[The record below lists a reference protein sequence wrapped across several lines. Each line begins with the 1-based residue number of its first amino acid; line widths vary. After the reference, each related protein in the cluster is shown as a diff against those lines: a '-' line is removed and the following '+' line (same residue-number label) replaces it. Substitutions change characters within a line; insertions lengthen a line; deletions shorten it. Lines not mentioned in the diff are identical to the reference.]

1 MVDCSQTAG
10 MRWLDP
16 IRPLGRVLQL
26 TFDGFLADRGPRMGA
41 ALAYYTLFSLAP
53 LLLIVV
59 SVAGLVWGGEAVR
72 GELFDQLATLLGASA
87 ASTVETML
95 KTVAWPVGGWL
106 NTVLGLGLML
116 VGATT
121 MFAELQD
128 ALDTIWR
135 VPARPMQGW
144 LNWVRARLL
153 SFGVILGLSFLVLV
167 SLLLDAVMSAAQ
179 TWWQPWFGDWLRI
192 AALANTLVSQGLV
205 VAVFA
210 LIFKWMPRARIAWR
224 DVLLGALVTA
234 GLFALGRYGI
244 GAYLQRSGVAS
255 GFGAAASVVA
265 LLVWV
270 YFSAQILLIGAEFTW
285 AYARVLG
292 SRREQEEGS
301 AQARANL
308 RPDSSSSPTR

>member
-1 MVDCSQTAG
+1 
-10 MRWLDP
+10 MRWLNP
-16 IRPLGRVLQL
+16 IRRTLAPLGRVLWL
-26 TFDGFLADRGPRMGA
+26 TVEGFIDDRGPRMGA

-59 SVAGLVWGGEAVR
+59 SVAGLVWGGDAVR
-72 GELFDQLATLLGASA
+72 GELVSQLEALLGASA
-87 ASTVETML
+87 ASTIEQML
-95 KTVAWPVGGWL
+95 RSVAWPAGGWL

-121 MFAELQD
+121 VFAELQD

-135 VPARPMQGW
+135 VPARPLQGW
-144 LNWVRARLL
+144 WAWLHARLL
-153 SFGVILGLSFLVLV
+153 SFGLILGLSFLLLT
-167 SLLLDAVMSAAQ
+167 SLLLGALLSAAE
-179 TWWQPWFGDWLRI
+179 TWWRPWFGQWLYV
-192 AALANTLVSQGLV
+192 AAVANAVISQGLV

-234 GLFALGRYGI
+234 GLFELGRKAI
-244 GAYLQRSGVAS
+244 GAYLQSSGVVS

-270 YFSAQILLIGAEFTW
+270 YFSAQILLLGAEFTW

-292 SRREQEEGS
+292 SRRGS
-301 AQARANL
+301 DVGDKPPPRAHL
-308 RPDSSSSPTR
+308 QPHSPTSTR

>member
-1 MVDCSQTAG
+1 

-26 TFDGFLADRGPRMGA
+26 TFDGFLDDRGPRMGA

-72 GELFDQLATLLGASA
+72 GELFEQLEALLGASA
-87 ASTVETML
+87 AATIEALL
-95 KTVAWPVGGWL
+95 KSVAWPAGGWFS
-106 NTVLGLGLML
+106 TVAGLGLML

-121 MFAELQD
+121 VFAELQD

-135 VPARPMQGW
+135 VPQRPLQGW
-144 LNWVRARLL
+144 WAWLHARLL
-153 SFGVILGLSFLVLV
+153 SFGLILGLSFLLLV
-167 SLLLDAVMSAAQ
+167 SLLLGAAMSAAE
-179 TWWQPWFGDWLRI
+179 TWWRPWFGEWLYV
-192 AALANTLVSQGLV
+192 AAVANMVISQGLV

-210 LIFKWMPRARIAWR
+210 LIFKWMPRARVAWR

-234 GLFALGRYGI
+234 GLFELGRTVI
-244 GAYLQRSGVAS
+244 GLYLRGSGVVS

-292 SRREQEEGS
+292 SRREQPTS
-301 AQARANL
+301 TTLAR
-308 RPDSSSSPTR
+308 

>member
-1 MVDCSQTAG
+1 
-10 MRWLDP
+10 MRWLEP
-16 IRPLGRVLQL
+16 IRPLGRVLRL
-26 TFDGFLADRGPRMGA
+26 TVDGFLANRGPRMGA

-72 GELFDQLATLLGASA
+72 GELFGQLAELLGSGA
-87 ASTVETML
+87 ATTIETLL
-95 KTVAWPVGGWL
+95 KTVSWPAGGWF
-106 NTVLGLGLML
+106 NTALGLGLML

-121 MFAELQD
+121 LFAELQD

-135 VPARPMQGW
+135 VPARPLQGW
-144 LNWVRARLL
+144 LNWLRARLL
-153 SFGVILGLSFLVLV
+153 SFGLILGLSFLLLV

-179 TWWQPWFGDWLRI
+179 AWWQPWFGDWLRI
-192 AALANTLVSQGLV
+192 AAIANAVIGQGLV

-210 LIFKWMPRARIAWR
+210 LIFKWMPRVSVAWR
-224 DVLLGALVTA
+224 DVLLGALFTA

-244 GAYLQRSGVAS
+244 STYLQRSGVVS

-292 SRREQEEGS
+292 SRRGMDE
-301 AQARANL
+301 RAGAHW
-308 RPDSSSSPTR
+308 RPDSPPAIR

>member
-1 MVDCSQTAG
+1 MH
-10 MRWLDP
+10 WLDLKKKVT
-16 IRPLGRVLQL
+16 PLGRVLRL
-26 TFDGFLADRGPRMGA
+26 TFDGFLDDRGPRMGA

-72 GELFDQLATLLGASA
+72 GELVDQLEGLLGPTGA
-87 ASTVETML
+87 ATIEGML
-95 KTVAWPVGGWL
+95 KSVAWPVGGWFSTL
-106 NTVLGLGLML
+106 LGLGLML

-121 MFAELQD
+121 VFAELQD

-135 VPARPMQGW
+135 VPARPLQGW
-144 LNWVRARLL
+144 WHWLRARLL
-153 SFGVILGLSFLVLV
+153 SFGLILGLSFLLLV
-167 SLLLDAVMSAAQ
+167 SLLLGAAMSAAEV
-179 TWWQPWFGDWLRI
+179 WWKPWFGPWLYV
-192 AALANTLVSQGLV
+192 AGVANMVISQGLV

-234 GLFALGRYGI
+234 GLFELGRTVI
-244 GAYLQRSGVAS
+244 GFYLRKSGVAS

-292 SRREQEEGS
+292 SRREVEAS
-301 AQARANL
+301 RLTPPPQAA
-308 RPDSSSSPTR
+308 TR

>member
-1 MVDCSQTAG
+1 MHVLRDLRALGSVLNLTA
-10 MRWLDP
+10 
-16 IRPLGRVLQL
+16 
-26 TFDGFLADRGPRMGA
+26 DGFLANRGPRMGA

-59 SVAGLVWGGEAVR
+59 SVAGLIWGGDAVR
-72 GELFDQLATLLGASA
+72 GQLGGQLEALLGTA
-87 ASTVETML
+87 AATTVQQML
-95 KTVAWPVGGWL
+95 KSVAWPVGGWL
-106 NTVLGLGLML
+106 HTAIGLGLML

-121 MFAELQD
+121 VFAELQD

-135 VPARPMQGW
+135 VPARPVQGW
-144 LNWVRARLL
+144 QAWLRTRLL
-153 SFGVILGLSFLVLV
+153 SFGLILGLIFLLLV
-167 SLLLDAVMSAAQ
+167 SLLLGALLAAAQ
-179 TWWQPWFGDWLRI
+179 AWWQPWFGGWLRV
-192 AALANTLVSQGLV
+192 AAIANTVISQGLV

-224 DVLLGALVTA
+224 DVLLGAFVTA
-234 GLFALGRYGI
+234 GLFELGRWAI
-244 GAYLQRSGVAS
+244 GTYLQRSGVAS

-292 SRREQEEGS
+292 SRREDGLKAAAAS
-301 AQARANL
+301 VR
-308 RPDSSSSPTR
+308 

>member
-1 MVDCSQTAG
+1 M
-10 MRWLDP
+10 
-16 IRPLGRVLQL
+16 
-26 TFDGFLADRGPRMGA
+26 
-41 ALAYYTLFSLAP
+41 
-53 LLLIVV
+53 V

-72 GELFDQLATLLGASA
+72 GELFDELAGLLGSHA
-87 ASTVETML
+87 AATVEGLL
-95 KTVAWPVGGWL
+95 KSVSWPAGGWL

-135 VPARPMQGW
+135 APAQPTQGW
-144 LNWVRARLL
+144 LAWLRARLL
-153 SFGVILGLSFLVLV
+153 SFGVILGLSFLMLV

-179 TWWQPWFGDWLRI
+179 ALWQPWFGDGLR
-192 AALANTLVSQGLV
+192 LASVVNTVVSQGLV

-210 LIFKWMPRARIAWR
+210 LIFKWMPRVRVAWR
-224 DVLLGALVTA
+224 DVLLGALFTA
-234 GLFALGRYGI
+234 GLFGLGRQGI
-244 GAYLQRSGVAS
+244 GLYLQRSGVVS

-270 YFSAQILLIGAEFTW
+270 YFSAQILLIGAEFTA

-292 SRREQEEGS
+292 SRRGLDEAG
-301 AQARANL
+301 AH
-308 RPDSSSSPTR
+308 SPPR

>member
-1 MVDCSQTAG
+1 
-10 MRWLDP
+10 MRWLEQ
-16 IRPLGRVLQL
+16 IRPLGRVLKL
-26 TFDGFLADRGPRMGA
+26 TFDGFLDDRGPRMGA

-72 GELFDQLATLLGASA
+72 GELFDQLAALLGATA
-87 ASTVETML
+87 ASTVESML
-95 KTVAWPVGGWL
+95 KSVSWPAGGWL
-106 NTVLGLGLML
+106 STAVGLGLML

-135 VPARPMQGW
+135 VPARPVQGW
-144 LNWVRARLL
+144 LNWLRARLL
-153 SFGVILGLSFLVLV
+153 SFGLIFGLSFLLLV
-167 SLLLDAVMSAAQ
+167 SLLLDAMMSAAQ
-179 TWWQPWFGDWLRI
+179 TWWQPWFGDWLRV
-192 AALANTLVSQGLV
+192 AALANTVFSQSLV

-210 LIFKWMPRARIAWR
+210 LIFKLMPRVHVAWR
-224 DVLLGALVTA
+224 DVLLGAFVTA

-292 SRREQEEGS
+292 SRRETEE
-301 AQARANL
+301 ARANL
-308 RPDSSSSPTR
+308 RTESQTATR

>member
-1 MVDCSQTAG
+1 MH
-10 MRWLDP
+10 WLALKEKVT
-16 IRPLGRVLQL
+16 PLGRVLRL
-26 TFDGFLADRGPRMGA
+26 TFDGFLDDRGPRMGA

-72 GELFDQLATLLGASA
+72 GKLVDQLEGLLGPTGA
-87 ASTVETML
+87 ATIEGML
-95 KTVAWPVGGWL
+95 KSVAWPVGGWFSTL
-106 NTVLGLGLML
+106 LGLGLML

-121 MFAELQD
+121 VFAELQD

-135 VPARPMQGW
+135 VPARPLQGW
-144 LNWVRARLL
+144 WHWLRARLL
-153 SFGVILGLSFLVLV
+153 SFGLILGLSFLLLV
-167 SLLLDAVMSAAQ
+167 SLLLGAAMSAAEV
-179 TWWQPWFGDWLRI
+179 WWKPWFGPWLYV
-192 AALANTLVSQGLV
+192 AGVANMVISQGLV

-234 GLFALGRYGI
+234 GLFELGRTAI
-244 GAYLQRSGVAS
+244 GYYLRSSGVVS

-292 SRREQEEGS
+292 SRR
-301 AQARANL
+301 AQPTSTTLAR
-308 RPDSSSSPTR
+308 

>member
-1 MVDCSQTAG
+1 
-10 MRWLDP
+10 MRWLDQ

-26 TFDGFLADRGPRMGA
+26 TVDGFLADRGPRMGA

-72 GELFDQLATLLGASA
+72 GELFDQLAELLGPTGG
-87 ASTVETML
+87 STVESML
-95 KTVAWPVGGWL
+95 KSVSWPAGGWL
-106 NTVLGLGLML
+106 STLIGLGLML

-135 VPARPMQGW
+135 VPTKPVQGW
-144 LNWVRARLL
+144 LNWLRARLL
-153 SFGVILGLSFLVLV
+153 SFGLIFGLSFLLLV
-167 SLLLDAVMSAAQ
+167 SLLLDAMMSAAQ
-179 TWWQPWFGDWLRI
+179 TWWQPWFGDWLR
-192 AALANTLVSQGLV
+192 AAAIANTVFSQGLV

-210 LIFKWMPRARIAWR
+210 LIFKWMPRVHVAWR
-224 DVLLGALVTA
+224 DVLLGAFVTA

-244 GAYLQRSGVAS
+244 GAYLQRSGVVS

-292 SRREQEEGS
+292 SRRESEAAG
-301 AQARANL
+301 ANL
-308 RPDSSSSPTR
+308 RPDATSSPTR

>member
-1 MVDCSQTAG
+1 
-10 MRWLDP
+10 MRWLAP
-16 IRPLGRVLQL
+16 IKPLGRVLRL
-26 TFDGFLADRGPRMGA
+26 TFDGFLDDRGPRMGA

-72 GELFDQLATLLGASA
+72 GELVDQLDSLLGATA
-87 ASTVETML
+87 ASTVEQML
-95 KTVAWPVGGWL
+95 RSVSWPAGGWFSTL
-106 NTVLGLGLML
+106 LGLGLMM

-121 MFAELQD
+121 MLAELQD

-135 VPARPMQGW
+135 VPTRPVQGW
-144 LNWVRARLL
+144 LNWLRARML
-153 SFGVILGLSFLVLV
+153 SFGLILGLSFLLLV

-179 TWWQPWFGDWLRI
+179 TWWQPWFGSWLQI
-192 AALANTLVSQGLV
+192 AAVTNTVVSQGLV
-205 VAVFA
+205 IAVFA

-234 GLFALGRYGI
+234 GLFALGRYAI
-244 GAYLQRSGVAS
+244 GTYLQHSGVVS

-265 LLVWV
+265 LLAWV

-292 SRREQEEGS
+292 SRRDLAEPPK
-301 AQARANL
+301 AAR
-308 RPDSSSSPTR
+308 SPASP

>member
-1 MVDCSQTAG
+1 

-26 TFDGFLADRGPRMGA
+26 TLAGFLADRGPRMGA

-72 GELFDQLATLLGASA
+72 GELFDQLAELLGPSA
-87 ASTVETML
+87 GSTVESLL
-95 KTVAWPVGGWL
+95 KTVSWPAGGWL
-106 NTVLGLGLML
+106 STVVGLGLML

-135 VPARPMQGW
+135 VPTRPIQGW
-144 LNWVRARLL
+144 LNWLRARLL
-153 SFGVILGLSFLVLV
+153 SFGLIFGLSFLLLV
-167 SLLLDAVMSAAQ
+167 SLLLDATMAAAQ
-179 TWWQPWFGDWLRI
+179 TWWQPWFGDWLRV
-192 AALANTLVSQGLV
+192 AAIANTVFSQGLV
-205 VAVFA
+205 VAMFA
-210 LIFKWMPRARIAWR
+210 LIFKWMPRVQVAWR
-224 DVLLGALVTA
+224 DVLLGAFVTA

-244 GAYLQRSGVAS
+244 GAYLQRSGVVS

-292 SRREQEEGS
+292 SRRHSES
-301 AQARANL
+301 AGANL
-308 RPDSSSSPTR
+308 RPDATSSATR

>member
-1 MVDCSQTAG
+1 
-10 MRWLDP
+10 MRWLDT

-26 TFDGFLADRGPRMGA
+26 TVDGFLADRGPRMGA

-72 GELFDQLATLLGASA
+72 GELFDELAGLLGANA
-87 ASTVETML
+87 AATLEALLRSVS
-95 KTVAWPVGGWL
+95 WPAGGWL
-106 NTVLGLGLML
+106 NTALGLGLML

-135 VPARPMQGW
+135 APARPLQGW
-144 LNWVRARLL
+144 LAWLRARLL
-153 SFGVILGLSFLVLV
+153 SFGVILGLSFLMLV
-167 SLLLDAVMSAAQ
+167 SLLLDALISAAQ
-179 TWWQPWFGDWLRI
+179 SLWQPWFGDGLRV
-192 AALANTLVSQGLV
+192 AAAVNTVFSQGLV

-210 LIFKWMPRARIAWR
+210 LIFKWMPRVRVAWR

-244 GAYLQRSGVAS
+244 GAYLQRSSVVS

-270 YFSAQILLIGAEFTW
+270 YFSAQILLVGAEFTW

-292 SRREQEEGS
+292 SRRDLEVCAG
-301 AQARANL
+301 RAH
-308 RPDSSSSPTR
+308 SPSP

>member
-1 MVDCSQTAG
+1 
-10 MRWLDP
+10 MRWLQD
-16 IRPLGRVLQL
+16 IRLLGRVLRL
-26 TFDGFLADRGPRMGA
+26 TFDGFLDDRGPRMGA

-72 GELFDQLATLLGASA
+72 GELFGQLSSLVGARA
-87 ASTVETML
+87 AATVEAL
-95 KTVAWPVGGWL
+95 VQTVSWPAGGWL
-106 NTVLGLGLML
+106 NTLVGLALMG

-135 VPARPMQGW
+135 APARPLQGW
-144 LNWVRARLL
+144 LAWLRARLL
-153 SFGVILGLSFLVLV
+153 SFGLILGLSFLMLV
-167 SLLLDAVMSAAQ
+167 SLLLDAMLAAAQ
-179 TWWQPWFGDWLRI
+179 SLWQPWFGEGLRV
-192 AALANTLVSQGLV
+192 AAVANTVVNQALV

-210 LIFKWMPRARIAWR
+210 LIFKWMPRVRVAWR

-244 GAYLQRSGVAS
+244 GAYLQRSGVTS

-270 YFSAQILLIGAEFTW
+270 YFSAQILLLGAEFTW

-292 SRREQEEGS
+292 SRREGP
-301 AQARANL
+301 QAGANL
-308 RPDSSSSPTR
+308 GTAHSAPPR

>member
-1 MVDCSQTAG
+1 
-10 MRWLDP
+10 MRWLQP
-16 IRPLGRVLQL
+16 LRPLGRVITL
-26 TFDGFLADRGPRMGA
+26 TFNGFLDNRGPRMGA

-59 SVAGLVWGGEAVR
+59 SIAGLVWGGEAVR
-72 GELFDQLATLLGASA
+72 GELVGQLGGLLGSAA
-87 ASTVETML
+87 ASTVESML
-95 KTVAWPVGGWL
+95 KTVSWPVGGWL
-106 NTVLGLGLML
+106 NTVLGLVLML

-128 ALDTIWR
+128 ALDTIWH
-135 VPARPMQGW
+135 VPARPLQGW
-144 LNWVRARLL
+144 LSWVRARLL
-153 SFGVILGLSFLVLV
+153 SFGLILGLSFLLLV

-179 TWWQPWFGDWLRI
+179 ALWQPWFGDWLRI
-192 AALANTLVSQGLV
+192 AAITNTVVSQGLV

-210 LIFKWMPRARIAWR
+210 LIFKWMPRVRVAWR

-234 GLFALGRYGI
+234 GLFGLGRYVI

-255 GFGAAASVVA
+255 GFGAAVSVVA

-292 SRREQEEGS
+292 SRRENQHLQER
-301 AQARANL
+301 QARANL
-308 RPDSSSSPTR
+308 RPDLSPTQ

>member
-1 MVDCSQTAG
+1 

-16 IRPLGRVLQL
+16 LRRTLAPLGRVLWL
-26 TFDGFLADRGPRMGA
+26 TVDGFIDDRGPRMGA

-59 SVAGLVWGGEAVR
+59 SVAGLVWGGDAVR
-72 GELFDQLATLLGASA
+72 GELVSQLEALLGASA
-87 ASTVETML
+87 ASTIEQML
-95 KTVAWPVGGWL
+95 RSVAWPAGGWL
-106 NTVLGLGLML
+106 NTMVGLGLML

-121 MFAELQD
+121 VFAELQD
-128 ALDTIWR
+128 ALDTIWC
-135 VPARPMQGW
+135 VPARPVQGW
-144 LNWVRARLL
+144 WAWLRARLL
-153 SFGVILGLSFLVLV
+153 SFGLILGLSFLLLT
-167 SLLLDAVMSAAQ
+167 SLLLGALLSAAE
-179 TWWQPWFGDWLRI
+179 TWWQPWFGQWLYV
-192 AALANTLVSQGLV
+192 AAVANAVISQGLV

-234 GLFALGRYGI
+234 GLFELGRKAI
-244 GAYLQRSGVAS
+244 GAYLQSSGVVS

-270 YFSAQILLIGAEFTW
+270 YFSAQILLLGAEFTW

-292 SRREQEEGS
+292 SRRGS
-301 AQARANL
+301 DSGDKDPPRAHL
-308 RPDSSSSPTR
+308 QPHSPTSTR

>member
-1 MVDCSQTAG
+1 MDGQSLKAVVA
-10 MRWLDP
+10 
-16 IRPLGRVLQL
+16 PLGRVLRL
-26 TFDGFLADRGPRMGA
+26 TFDGFLEDRGPRMGA

-72 GELFDQLATLLGASA
+72 GELFDELAGLLGSNA
-87 ASTVETML
+87 AATIESLV
-95 KTVAWPVGGWL
+95 KSVSWPVGGWL
-106 NTVLGLGLML
+106 NTLLGLGLML

-135 VPARPMQGW
+135 APARPLQGW
-144 LNWVRARLL
+144 LAWLRARLL
-153 SFGVILGLSFLVLV
+153 SFGVILGLSFLMLV
-167 SLLLDAVMSAAQ
+167 SLLLDAMMSAAQ
-179 TWWQPWFGDWLRI
+179 TMWAPWLGDGLRI
-192 AALANTLVSQGLV
+192 AAVINTVASQALV

-210 LIFKWMPRARIAWR
+210 LIFKWMPRVRVAWR

-234 GLFALGRYGI
+234 GLFALGRFGI
-244 GAYLQRSGVAS
+244 SAYLQRSGVVS

-292 SRREQEEGS
+292 SRRDLGE
-301 AQARANL
+301 ARAHS
-308 RPDSSSSPTR
+308 RPR

>member
-1 MVDCSQTAG
+1 
-10 MRWLDP
+10 MRWLEP
-16 IRPLGRVLQL
+16 IRPLGRVLKL
-26 TFDGFLADRGPRMGA
+26 TFDGFLDDRGPRMGA

-72 GELFDQLATLLGASA
+72 GELFDQLAGLLGAA
-87 ASTVETML
+87 AATTVENML
-95 KTVAWPVGGWL
+95 RTVSWPVGGWL
-106 NTVLGLGLML
+106 STLAGLGLML

-128 ALDTIWR
+128 ALDTIWH
-135 VPARPMQGW
+135 VPARPIQGW
-144 LNWVRARLL
+144 LSWLRARLL
-153 SFGVILGLSFLVLV
+153 SFGLIVGLSFLLLV

-179 TWWQPWFGDWLRI
+179 TWWQPWFGDWLRV
-192 AALANTLVSQGLV
+192 AALANTVFSQGLV

-210 LIFKWMPRARIAWR
+210 LIFKLMPRVHVAWR
-224 DVLLGALVTA
+224 DVLLGAFVTA

-244 GAYLQRSGVAS
+244 GTYLQRSGVAS

-292 SRREQEEGS
+292 SRRESEAAG
-301 AQARANL
+301 ANSRSDL
-308 RPDSSSSPTR
+308 QTATR

>member
-1 MVDCSQTAG
+1 MYWFYRLRAT
-10 MRWLDP
+10 L
-16 IRPLGRVLQL
+16 RPLGRVLRL
-26 TFDGFLADRGPRMGA
+26 TFDGFLDDRGPRMGA

-59 SVAGLVWGGEAVR
+59 SVAGLVWGGDAVR
-72 GELFDQLATLLGASA
+72 GELVEQLGILLGDA
-87 ASTVETML
+87 AATTIEGML
-95 KTVAWPVGGWL
+95 KSVAWPVGGWL
-106 NTVLGLGLML
+106 NTLLGLALML
-116 VGATT
+116 IGATT
-121 MFAELQD
+121 VFAELQD

-135 VPARPMQGW
+135 VPARPVQGW
-144 LNWVRARLL
+144 LNWLRARLL
-153 SFGVILGLSFLVLV
+153 SFGLILGLSFLLLV
-167 SLLLDAVMSAAQ
+167 SLLLGAAMSAAE
-179 TWWQPWFGDWLRI
+179 TWWKPWFGQWLYV
-192 AALANTLVSQGLV
+192 AAIANTLISQGLV

-224 DVLLGALVTA
+224 DVLLGAFVTA
-234 GLFALGRYGI
+234 GLFELGRRAI
-244 GAYLQRSGVAS
+244 GAYLQGSGVVS

-292 SRREQEEGS
+292 SRRESAVGP

-308 RPDSSSSPTR
+308 QPNPATHPTTR

>member
-1 MVDCSQTAG
+1 
-10 MRWLDP
+10 MRWLEP
-16 IRPLGRVLQL
+16 IRPLGRVLRL
-26 TFDGFLADRGPRMGA
+26 TFDGFLANRGPRMGA

-72 GELFDQLATLLGASA
+72 GELFGQLAGLLGSGA
-87 ASTVETML
+87 AATIETLL
-95 KTVAWPVGGWL
+95 KTVSWPAGGWF
-106 NTVLGLGLML
+106 NTALGLGLML

-121 MFAELQD
+121 LFAELQD
-128 ALDTIWR
+128 ALDTIWH
-135 VPARPMQGW
+135 VPARPLQGW

-153 SFGVILGLSFLVLV
+153 SFGLILGLSFLLLV

-179 TWWQPWFGDWLRI
+179 ALWQPWFGDWLRI
-192 AALANTLVSQGLV
+192 AAIANAVIGQGLV

-210 LIFKWMPRARIAWR
+210 LIFKWMPRVSVAWR
-224 DVLLGALVTA
+224 DVLLGALFTA

-244 GAYLQRSGVAS
+244 STYLQRSGVVS

-292 SRREQEEGS
+292 SRRGLD
-301 AQARANL
+301 AQAGANL
-308 RPDSSSSPTR
+308 RPDSLPAIR

>member
-1 MVDCSQTAG
+1 MHW
-10 MRWLDP
+10 RPLL
-16 IRPLGRVLQL
+16 RPLGRVLML
-26 TFDGFLADRGPRMGA
+26 TFEGFLADRGPRMGA

-72 GELFDQLATLLGASA
+72 GELFDELAGLLGPNA
-87 ASTVETML
+87 ASTIESLL
-95 KTVAWPVGGWL
+95 KSVSWPAGGWL

-135 VPARPMQGW
+135 APAQPLQGW
-144 LNWVRARLL
+144 LAWLRARLL
-153 SFGVILGLSFLVLV
+153 SFGVILGLSFLMLV

-179 TWWQPWFGDWLRI
+179 VLWQPWFGDGLRV
-192 AALANTLVSQGLV
+192 AAVVNTVVSQALI

-210 LIFKWMPRARIAWR
+210 LIFKWMPRVRVAWR

-244 GAYLQRSGVAS
+244 SVYLQRSGVVS

-292 SRREQEEGS
+292 SRRELAAS
-301 AQARANL
+301 AANSA
-308 RPDSSSSPTR
+308 PP

>member
-1 MVDCSQTAG
+1 MH
-10 MRWLDP
+10 WLDLRERL
-16 IRPLGRVLQL
+16 RPLARVLQMTL
-26 TFDGFLADRGPRMGA
+26 DGFLDDRGPRMGA

-72 GELFDQLATLLGASA
+72 GELVEQLGALLGPGT
-87 ASTVETML
+87 ASTVEQML
-95 KTVAWPVGGWL
+95 RSVAWPAGGWL
-106 NTVLGLGLML
+106 HTALGLGLMV

-121 MFAELQD
+121 VFAELQD

-135 VPARPMQGW
+135 VPARPIQGW
-144 LNWVRARLL
+144 WAWLRARLL
-153 SFGVILGLSFLVLV
+153 SFGLILGLSFLLLV
-167 SLLLDAVMSAAQ
+167 SLLLGAALSAAE
-179 TWWQPWFGDWLRI
+179 TWWRPWFGGWMYV
-192 AALANTLVSQGLV
+192 AALANLVVSQGLV

-234 GLFALGRYGI
+234 GLFELGRRVI
-244 GAYLQRSGVAS
+244 GAYLQGSGVAS
-255 GFGAAASVVA
+255 AFGAAASVVA

-270 YFSAQILLIGAEFTW
+270 YFSAQILLLGAEFTW

-292 SRREQEEGS
+292 SRQPAGENTERNP
-301 AQARANL
+301 QA
-308 RPDSSSSPTR
+308 SS

>member
-1 MVDCSQTAG
+1 MH
-10 MRWLDP
+10 WLEP
-16 IRPLGRVLQL
+16 IRPLGRVLRL
-26 TFDGFLADRGPRMGA
+26 TFDGFLDDRGPRMGA

-72 GELFDQLATLLGASA
+72 GELFDQLAGLLGPTA
-87 ASTVETML
+87 ASTVEGML
-95 KTVAWPVGGWL
+95 TTVSWPAGGWL
-106 NTVLGLGLML
+106 STLIGLGLML

-135 VPARPMQGW
+135 VPARPIQGW
-144 LNWVRARLL
+144 LNWLRARLL
-153 SFGVILGLSFLVLV
+153 SFGLIFGLSFLLLV
-167 SLLLDAVMSAAQ
+167 SLLLDATMAAAQ
-179 TWWQPWFGDWLRI
+179 TWWQPWFGDWLRV
-192 AALANTLVSQGLV
+192 AAIANTVFSQGLV

-210 LIFKWMPRARIAWR
+210 LIFKLMPRVHVAWR
-224 DVLLGALVTA
+224 DVLLGAFVTA

-244 GAYLQRSGVAS
+244 GSYLQRSGVAS

-292 SRREQEEGS
+292 SRRESEAAG
-301 AQARANL
+301 ANS
-308 RPDSSSSPTR
+308 RPDSPTVTR

>member
-1 MVDCSQTAG
+1 MHWPNLKSAVA
-10 MRWLDP
+10 
-16 IRPLGRVLQL
+16 PLGRVLAL
-26 TFDGFLADRGPRMGA
+26 TFNGFLDDRGPRMGA

-72 GELFDQLATLLGASA
+72 GELVEQLQGLLGPTA
-87 ASTVETML
+87 AATVEGML
-95 KTVAWPVGGWL
+95 KSVAWPVGGWL
-106 NTVLGLGLML
+106 STAIGLGLML

-121 MFAELQD
+121 VFAELQD
-128 ALDTIWR
+128 ALDTIWC
-135 VPARPMQGW
+135 VPVRPVQGW
-144 LNWVRARLL
+144 LAWLRARLF
-153 SFGVILGLSFLVLV
+153 SFGLILGLSFLLLV
-167 SLLLDAVMSAAQ
+167 SLLLGALMSAAE
-179 TWWQPWFGDWLRI
+179 TWWKPWFGQWLYVAGI
-192 AALANTLVSQGLV
+192 ANMVISQGLV

-234 GLFALGRYGI
+234 GLFELGRTAIGYYLRSSGI
-244 GAYLQRSGVAS
+244 VS

-292 SRREQEEGS
+292 SRRGTPSERENTEPK
-301 AQARANL
+301 AVAAR
-308 RPDSSSSPTR
+308 

>member
-1 MVDCSQTAG
+1 
-10 MRWLDP
+10 MRWLES
-16 IRPLGRVLQL
+16 IRPLGRVLRL
-26 TFDGFLADRGPRMGA
+26 TFDGFLANRGPRMGA

-59 SVAGLVWGGEAVR
+59 SVAGLVWGGDAVR
-72 GELFDQLATLLGASA
+72 GELFDQLARLFGSAA
-87 ASTVETML
+87 ASTVQALL
-95 KTVAWPVGGWL
+95 KTVSWPAGGWL

-135 VPARPMQGW
+135 VPARPVQGW
-144 LNWVRARLL
+144 LNWLRTRLL
-153 SFGVILGLSFLVLV
+153 SFGLILGLSFLVLV
-167 SLLLDAVMSAAQ
+167 SLLLDAVLSAAQ
-179 TWWQPWFGDWLRI
+179 SFWQPWFGDWLRVAAI
-192 AALANTLVSQGLV
+192 ANALISQGLV

-210 LIFKWMPRARIAWR
+210 LIFKWMPRVRVAWR

-234 GLFALGRYGI
+234 GLFALGRHGI
-244 GAYLQRSGVAS
+244 GSYLRHSGVAS

-292 SRREQEEGS
+292 SRRDMPEQ
-301 AQARANL
+301 AHWQ
-308 RPDSSSSPTR
+308 PDSPPPPR